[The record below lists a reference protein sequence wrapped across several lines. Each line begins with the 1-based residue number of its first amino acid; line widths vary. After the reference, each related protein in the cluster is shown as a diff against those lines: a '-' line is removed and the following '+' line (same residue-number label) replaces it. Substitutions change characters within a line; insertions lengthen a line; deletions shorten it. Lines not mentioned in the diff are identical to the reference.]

1 VTEMTNDIIRRQFG
15 LWDSSITPIS
25 LARGKRYSGLDCDKD
40 GTLVWL
46 EGRSDRGVLV
56 VQPANAQASRDLNSE
71 YSVRAKIGY
80 AGGDFS
86 VSQGWVYF
94 IDGSSGRIYRQ
105 KVEAGLPAPITPAFG
120 NAASPALSPD
130 GRWLV
135 YVHSDEGQD
144 CLAIVDA
151 AGQGW
156 PQKLV
161 GGDDFYMQPVWH
173 PDGQQIA
180 WIAWNHPN
188 MPWDGTV
195 LRLGSLQPGGSLPEI
210 EEVITIAGGDEI
222 SVFQPEFSPDGRY
235 LAYAADPDGWWQL
248 FLYDLST
255 GEHRQLT
262 RAQVEHAVPAWI
274 QGLRTYAFSRDS
286 SKLYFIRSSE
296 GFMSLW
302 WLDLSTGDEKSLPL
316 SPDYTYFEQI
326 CPTPDGVAVVASG
339 GKTPARIITIK
350 VPSASVQVCGRAT
363 TEEIPAST
371 YSAPQPIHWPGMDG
385 ETVYGLF
392 YDAHSES
399 FHGTGSPPLIVHVHG
414 GPTSQGTSAFNP
426 QLQFFTSRGFAVLE
440 VNYRGSTGYGRDYR
454 NMLRGSWGI
463 YDVQDSVSGARYLG
477 EQGKVDGSR
486 LVVMGGSAGGFTVLK
501 AMEDFPGFFKAGIC
515 LYGVSNQF
523 TLAAE
528 THKFEA
534 RYSDSLLGPLP
545 EAAAIYR
552 DRSPIFFADK
562 IIDPIAIFQGEVDVV
577 VPRSQSDEVVEN
589 LQRRGVPYIYHV
601 YPGEGHGFRK
611 AETIEHFYQAVER
624 FLRQYVIFS

>member
-1 VTEMTNDIIRRQFG
+1 M
-15 LWDSSITPIS
+15 
-25 LARGKRYSGLDCDKD
+25 
-40 GTLVWL
+40 
-46 EGRSDRGVLV
+46 
-56 VQPANAQASRDLNSE
+56 
-71 YSVRAKIGY
+71 
-80 AGGDFS
+80 
-86 VSQGWVYF
+86 
-94 IDGSSGRIYRQ
+94 
-105 KVEAGLPAPITPAFG
+105 
-120 NAASPALSPD
+120 
-130 GRWLV
+130 
-135 YVHSDEGQD
+135 
-144 CLAIVDA
+144 
-151 AGQGW
+151 
-156 PQKLV
+156 
-161 GGDDFYMQPVWH
+161 
-173 PDGQQIA
+173 
-180 WIAWNHPN
+180 
-188 MPWDGTV
+188 
-195 LRLGSLQPGGSLPEI
+195 
-210 EEVITIAGGDEI
+210 
-222 SVFQPEFSPDGRY
+222 
-235 LAYAADPDGWWQL
+235 
-248 FLYDLST
+248 
-255 GEHRQLT
+255 
-262 RAQVEHAVPAWI
+262 
-274 QGLRTYAFSRDS
+274 
-286 SKLYFIRSSE
+286 
-296 GFMSLW
+296 
-302 WLDLSTGDEKSLPL
+302 
-316 SPDYTYFEQI
+316 
-326 CPTPDGVAVVASG
+326 
-339 GKTPARIITIK
+339 
-350 VPSASVQVCGRAT
+350 
-363 TEEIPAST
+363 
-371 YSAPQPIHWPGMDG
+371 
-385 ETVYGLF
+385 
-392 YDAHSES
+392 
-399 FHGTGSPPLIVHVHG
+399 HVHG